1 MMNYSSIIS
10 DLQKS
15 CPEKKIFFWK
25 FIGIS
30 EQFIRKKK
38 IVPTFLF
45 VTFDLVNVS
54 FYIMIIFPFFN
65 EKLMTRK
72 KLSNDI

>member
-38 IVPTFLF
+38 NRTNFLIRN
-45 VTFDLVNVS
+45 LRS
-54 FYIMIIFPFFN
+54 
-65 EKLMTRK
+65 R
-72 KLSNDI
+72 